1 MNVAQ
6 EPAPAERNARRLSGR
21 VALITGAS
29 RGIGLAI
36 AHRLVAEGA
45 KVAITARHVE
55 ALDLAVVA
63 LGGPDVSVAFAGRA
77 DDADHQDEALAGV
90 AARFGPVD
98 ILVNN
103 AGINP
108 VYGKLMDLPMSAARK
123 IMDVNVLGSLSWAQR
138 AHRAGM
144 GDRGGNIINVASVA
158 GVKPAPGISF
168 YGASKAAV
176 IYLTSALAVELGPGI
191 RVNGVAPAVV
201 RTQFAQPLYADRE
214 DEVAA
219 RYPLGRLGEP
229 PDVASAVAF
238 LASEESSW
246 ITGQTIVLDGGLT
259 LTGGL

>member
-1 MNVAQ
+1 VNVAQ
-6 EPAPAERNARRLSGR
+6 QAAPTDNTARRLSGR
-21 VALITGAS
+21 VALVTGAS

-45 KVAITARHVE
+45 RVAITARNVE

-63 LGGPDVSVAFAGRA
+63 LGGPKMAVAFAGRA
-77 DDADHQDEALAGV
+77 DDAGHQDEALAGV
-90 AARFGPVD
+90 AARFGPAD

-108 VYGKLMDLPMSAARK
+108 AYGNLIDLPISAGRK
-123 IMDVNVLGSLSWAQR
+123 ILDVNVLGGLSWAQR
-138 AHRAGM
+138 AYRAGM
-144 GDRGGNIINVASVA
+144 GNHGSIINVASVA
-158 GVKPAPGISF
+158 GLKPAPGISF

-176 IYLTSALAVELGPGI
+176 IYLTAALAVELGPDI

-201 RTQFAQPLYADRE
+201 KTQFAQALYAGRE
-214 DEVAA
+214 DKVAA

-229 PDVASAVAF
+229 HDVAGAVAF
-238 LASEESSW
+238 LASEEASW
-246 ITGQTIVLDGGLT
+246 ITGQTLVLDGGLT